1 MSKVKFYTG
10 TETNIDDKTIENGA
24 IYFTNKNGSAVIAY
38 DMNNSRY
45 WINYPSVFTLAEMV
59 AVGNNYIPKAGE
71 IVVISDAYTENNVP
85 MASIKIGDGVKNI
98 IALPFIGTDTD
109 ISILKNHMNDSSIH
123 HTHTVSEHTYIVT
136 PTPAPNENNG

>member
-45 WINYPSVFTLAEMV
+45 
-59 AVGNNYIPKAGE
+59 
-71 IVVISDAYTENNVP
+71 
-85 MASIKIGDGVKNI
+85 
-98 IALPFIGTDTD
+98 
-109 ISILKNHMNDSSIH
+109 
-123 HTHTVSEHTYIVT
+123 
-136 PTPAPNENNG
+136 